1 MSSTPGSPRRAALPA
16 ELDRAVAERLAA
28 AAQADL
34 VPRIWARDATLWGEA
49 SAPEI
54 ADRLGWLDSPRVM
67 RSALAE
73 IEALRS
79 ECAAEGLTDV
89 VLLGMGGS
97 SLAPEV
103 FRLSFGRRPD
113 GLELHVLDSTHPAAV
128 LAVERAV
135 DLERALFLVSTKSGG
150 TIETLSLF
158 RHFHA
163 RLSERLGDEAGRSFV
178 AITDPGSSLVELAEA
193 HGFRRTFLN
202 DPDIGGRYSALS
214 YFGLVPAGLLG
225 VDLAAVLER
234 AAQAAAGSAVEGEAN
249 DALWLG
255 AALGELAL
263 RGRDKLTL
271 VLAEPIAALGLW
283 VEQLIAESTG
293 KLGRGILPVAGEPLG
308 EPGAYGHDRVF
319 VAHGGDPATLDA
331 LAAAGH
337 PVIELPFDGVE
348 DLGRLFF
355 VWELAT
361 AVAGWVL
368 EINPYDQPNVQEAK
382 DATAAVLERYEREG
396 ELPQVTE
403 ADDAALYALA
413 EGLEPPRY
421 LALMGYLE
429 PSAELDRAVTA
440 LRAAVRDAHG
450 VATTFGYGPRFLHST
465 GQLHKGGAASGSFL
479 QLLGARDE
487 DLEIPAAGYSF
498 GTLIEAQAAGDLE
511 ALRSHGLPAERIRL
525 EGDPAMALE
534 RLVERLGQGRG

>member
-1 MSSTPGSPRRAALPA
+1 MSAGAAPGRRAALPA
-16 ELDRAVAERLAA
+16 ELERAVAERLAA
-28 AAQADL
+28 AARSDL
-34 VPRIWARDATLWGEA
+34 VSRIWARDATLWGEA
-49 SAPEI
+49 GTPEI
-54 ADRLGWLDSPRVM
+54 ADRLGWLDSPRAM
-67 RSALAE
+67 RAAPAE

-79 ECAAEGLTDV
+79 ECRADGLTDV

-103 FRLSFGRRPD
+103 FRLSFGARGD

-128 LAVERAV
+128 LAVERAI
-135 DLERALFLVSTKSGG
+135 DFDHTLFLVSTKSGG

-163 RLSERLGDEAGRSFV
+163 RVCERRAGEGGRSFV
-178 AITDPGSSLVELAEA
+178 AITDPGSSLVELAEQ

-234 AAQAAAGSAVEGEAN
+234 AAQAAANAAAEGEAN

-271 VLAEPIAALGLW
+271 VLAEPVAALGLW

-293 KLGRGILPVAGEPLG
+293 KRGRGILPVAGEPLG
-308 EPGAYGHDRVF
+308 EPGSYGDDRVF
-319 VAHGGDPATLDA
+319 VSHGGDPAALDA

-337 PVIELPFDGVE
+337 PVIELPFDGGE

-355 VWELAT
+355 LWELAT
-361 AVAGWVL
+361 AIAGWVL
-368 EINPYDQPNVQEAK
+368 EINPFDQPNVQEAK
-382 DATAAVLERYEREG
+382 DATAAVLERYEQEG
-396 ELPQVTE
+396 ELAPVP
-403 ADDAALYALA
+403 AAGDAQLHALA
-413 EGLEPPRY
+413 AGLAPPRY

-429 PSAELDRAVTA
+429 PSTELDRAVTA
-440 LRAAVRDAHG
+440 LRAAIRDAHG

-465 GQLHKGGAASGSFL
+465 GQLHKGGPDSGCFI
-479 QLLGARDE
+479 QLLGSHDE
-487 DLEIPAAGYSF
+487 DVEIPAAGYSF

-511 ALRSHGLPAERIRL
+511 ALRSHALPVERIRL
-525 EGDPAMALE
+525 DGDPVTALG
-534 RLVERLGQGRG
+534 RLVERLGTDPE